1 MASILKVNTIQDA
14 TNSNTAQ
21 TIDSSGRVHHPNTVV
36 CDLWRLG
43 ADFSSSGATITGWQR
58 PTESDFAYI
67 APSGTGM
74 SESSGI
80 FTFPFT
86 GVYLITAH
94 AQVYLNTADQHAGM
108 NLQISID
115 SGSNFNIPART
126 SSAAEAASNSMNGSG
141 LQYLCNVT
149 NVSQTQVKFVTVSFS
164 SGALILGT
172 STSNYTSVY
181 FERKGPPQ

>member
-1 MASILKVNTIQDA
+1 MSNLLVQNIKH
-14 TNSNTAQ
+14 TNGTSAQ
-21 TIDSSGRVHHPNTVV
+21 TVDSSGRVHHPNTVV

-43 ADFSSSGATITGWQR
+43 ADFSSSAATITGWQR

-74 SESSGI
+74 TQSSGI

-94 AQVYLNTADQHAGM
+94 AQVFLNTADQHAGM

-164 SGALILGT
+164 SGALILGA
-172 STSNYTSVY
+172 STTNYTSVY
-181 FERKGPPQ
+181 FERKGPSQ